1 MGTKWDNVMF
11 GGEVSKNEVKNLDRT
26 KDRPED
32 EVVVSR
38 RFLFYTRTNKSLV
51 ILISEGPVIKQ
62 YS

>member
-38 RFLFYTRTNKSLV
+38 RFLFYTRTNK
-51 ILISEGPVIKQ
+51 
-62 YS
+62 